1 MPEAISNLLE
11 EQGMVLASGYT
22 SGDLFQ
28 TTSKEQHFAK
38 VWCKAGKP
46 CLGGACCAVGRR
58 NSRGVFLAS
67 Q

>member
-28 TTSKEQHFAK
+28 TTSKEQHF
-38 VWCKAGKP
+38 
-46 CLGGACCAVGRR
+46 GARQGSLDCAVGRR
-58 NSRGVFLAS
+58 ESRGVFLAS
-67 Q
+67 K

>member
-11 EQGMVLASGYT
+11 EQGMVLASGLIIYFWRFIPDYKQGAT
-22 SGDLFQ
+22 L
-28 TTSKEQHFAK
+28 
-38 VWCKAGKP
+38 WCKAGKP